1 MTPVFKNS
9 HQQITTRTGR
19 KMYSRNDLE
28 GRKFGSYEV
37 KVADHI
43 INLKD
48 GTKISTR
55 FWFPGPQIPFE
66 AENWKTYCGK
76 TEESE
81 STAEVQ

>member
-1 MTPVFKNS
+1 LNIQKLPQ
-9 HQQITTRTGR
+9 QQIAKRTGR
-19 KMYSRNDLE
+19 NMYSRNDLE

-37 KVADHI
+37 KVADYI

-66 AENWKTYCGK
+66 TDNWKTYCDK
-76 TEESE
+76 NEESE
-81 STAEVQ
+81 SAEVK